1 MALQPNDKTIMS
13 LIISSAR
20 WETLSLISAH
30 TRAGR
35 HRAVLC
41 CLLDL
46 HGKETY
52 FPLAILA
59 GLAGDE
65 PLSDL
70 IWPQL
75 SCPVLLPL
83 PEGEE
88 DSND

>member
-1 MALQPNDKTIMS
+1 MALQPNDKTIMA
-13 LIISSAR
+13 LIVSSAR
-20 WETLSLISAH
+20 LETLSLISAQ

-41 CLLDL
+41 CLFDL

-59 GLAGDE
+59 GLDSDE
-65 PLSDL
+65 PLSSL
-70 IWPQL
+70 VWPQL
-75 SCPVLLPL
+75 TCPVLLPS

-88 DSND
+88 GSND